1 MLMEESNNKNKN
13 SNTETESDN
22 SSHHISLEIS
32 ENTNLNESNDTEI
45 KLLDNIK
52 NFQEK
57 NESVNSG
64 SRKRNKRKKSVKICE
79 PLKFV
84 GDFTPLCPRSYDL
97 LETHLYGEPV
107 NIKPNGYKKIT
118 YDQVTK
124 KISDNYYQKNEFY
137 SSSMDI
143 MASFVKGQK
152 LIHMEAST
160 LQSTRLNHLMLPAI
174 ILSSCAAVA
183 TGAVD
188 SLPWGSVLMA
198 SLNAIISC
206 LLAVVSYMKL
216 DAQSEAHKISA
227 HQYDKLQSSCEFTS
241 GYFLFFVSKTNKTKQ
256 LQDESM
262 RQKLKEKVDYIES
275 KISEI
280 KETNQFI
287 VPADIRYNY
296 PLIYNTNVF
305 AVIKKI
311 DGMRR
316 EYMTLLHDITNRIY
330 YLKWKRD
337 KTNMPK
343 NEQEDLDETI
353 NGLYESKRFYIHKI
367 LLLKSAFSIIDQL
380 FQQEITNAQKWARYA
395 WSSCCYK
402 KPKPPEETNEFIKY
416 ILDPFEG
423 GTIHNWDDAKFIER
437 RQDVNHKKM
446 KKTLT
451 FSKISK
457 RMSIPKFDNI
467 QDYEDKKNRKCC
479 CIC

>member
-1 MLMEESNNKNKN
+1 MADSDIEDHLDSNAESDSESNG
-13 SNTETESDN
+13 
-22 SSHHISLEIS
+22 HVALEIS
-32 ENTNLNESNDTEI
+32 ENTRIEKEPDISMKLIGNLVQRDASGN
-45 KLLDNIK
+45 KIK
-52 NFQEK
+52 NI
-57 NESVNSG
+57 
-64 SRKRNKRKKSVKICE
+64 SRKRNKRKKSVTIAK
-79 PLKFV
+79 PLKLKEEL
-84 GDFTPLCPRSYDL
+84 GALCPHSYDL
-97 LETHLYGEPV
+97 LETHLTGCSLKI
-107 NIKPNGYKKIT
+107 NKPNGYKKT
-118 YDQVTK
+118 SYDQVVK
-124 KISDNYYQKNEFY
+124 KIADNYYQKNEFY

-143 MASFVKGQK
+143 MASFVKCQK

-183 TGAVD
+183 TGALD
-188 SLPWGSVLMA
+188 SYQWGSIMLA

-262 RQKLKEKVDYIES
+262 RAKLKEKVDYIES

-330 YLKWKRD
+330 YLKFKRD
-337 KTNMPK
+337 KTNMPVKEQAVLDK
-343 NEQEDLDETI
+343 NIDEM
-353 NGLYESKRFYIHKI
+353 YESKRFYIHKI

-380 FQQEITNAQKWARYA
+380 FQQEITNAQQWARYA

-402 KPKPPEETNEFIKY
+402 KPKPPQETNEFIKY

-423 GTIHNWDDAKFIER
+423 GTIHNWDEKKFIER
-437 RQDVNHKKM
+437 RQELNPERKKRS
-446 KKTLT
+446 
-451 FSKISK
+451 FSLPRTVTTNQVLNK
-457 RMSIPKFDNI
+457 
-467 QDYEDKKNRKCC
+467 KKNKKKCC
-479 CIC
+479 LC